1 MSPARQTWSP
11 LRLFQSPVA
20 EPVSW
25 PDLGHMLSA
34 THSRRSNIGRQLKL
48 GWRLLRAA
56 PYREGF
62 LALLAQQPHWRP
74 VFAEQARSWEPLM
87 QSFLDRRLGVAQ
99 RFTGMAR
106 DLSTATQAFGVVPGR
121 QIAEGRCIQVWELP
135 GAARVEL
142 GLNEVCRREGLWA
155 LSLVSAQGIRLC
167 QLSFSFLRAGRVTI
181 GSIQGAPAQDEAAM
195 QGVRDLTRS
204 AEGLRPPHLL
214 IEVLRAMCQH
224 WGQAL
229 AGVDPQHHVKKKWH
243 QPELKVSFDYR
254 AFWTELGGHRQA
266 DEFWAVPVQRVPRE
280 LSDVPAKRRAMYRRR
295 ANLLAALPGQLQNL
309 PLRPLASGA

>member
-1 MSPARQTWSP
+1 
-11 LRLFQSPVA
+11 
-20 EPVSW
+20 
-25 PDLGHMLSA
+25 
-34 THSRRSNIGRQLKL
+34 
-48 GWRLLRAA
+48 
-56 PYREGF
+56 
-62 LALLAQQPHWRP
+62 
-74 VFAEQARSWEPLM
+74 
-87 QSFLDRRLGVAQ
+87 
-99 RFTGMAR
+99 
-106 DLSTATQAFGVVPGR
+106 
-121 QIAEGRCIQVWELP
+121 VWELP